1 MNQSLSPM
9 PEIIGIRHHSPA
21 CARLV
26 AEKINALK
34 PRYVLIEGPMDFN
47 SRLDELF
54 LPHRLPLAIYSYGVP
69 QQRGQGARRGSWSPF
84 AEHSPEWQALQQARA
99 NKAEIRFMDLPAWHS
114 AFAEISNRYA
124 DMADAEQQQR
134 AEDFEDALSLKLG
147 LQGRDALWD
156 RLFEDRC
163 ELSEL
168 EQRLSHYFQQLRGDV
183 SGSQGNQAREA
194 MMARWIRWAMDQQDG
209 AVLVVCG
216 GYHAPALMKLWQNVP
231 SEEHEPEL
239 PSLSQCFDEQQG
251 DIHYIT
257 GSYLV
262 PYSYKRLDAFTGYAS
277 GMPSPEF
284 QQWVWEFGLEQAGL
298 YAFQRILERLR
309 KLNLP
314 ASTADMAAVYLR
326 VQALSRLRGHQLP
339 LRNDWLDAMA
349 GSLVKEAMDV
359 PLPWSYRGPLQPGTD
374 PILVQMMAVLAGES
388 HGKLAENTPR
398 PPLLVSLERELE
410 RLAITIPSEIKLD
423 LLKPEDRKRSRAM
436 HQLMLLDIPGIH
448 CLKGVGLALSGEM
461 TEQWQLR
468 SPLEQLPALIEA
480 ASYGATLSDA
490 ALAKL
495 EEALLDLHGS
505 QGIVVALVKLLNQ
518 AALAG
523 LTDFSTRVLEQLTA
537 AVSQE
542 GNFEDLG
549 TALETAHALYRHG
562 ESVGMHGSPILLTVI
577 RITFDRALWLC
588 ESYGSVSPADS
599 HRHIA
604 AFQAIRLVTRDLLA
618 LPDTDRNTLFPGLE
632 ADRALTVWQRKS
644 SSADADPLS
653 RGAALGG
660 LLSLTDT
667 RPDMQCL
674 ITQPLALLATIEP
687 NKMGDALS
695 GLIALA
701 RHQLTQDSAFV
712 DGLNQMV
719 VALDDEDFL
728 LALPAMRGAF
738 SWLPPRERGEF
749 ARQILDLH
757 QAGHLPV
764 SLLNREIKAATAEEI
779 AGMQQAEK
787 RALAILSQW
796 GLNNG

>member
-1 MNQSLSPM
+1 MNQS

-26 AEKINALK
+26 SARINALK

-54 LPHRLPLAIYSYGVP
+54 LPHQLPLAIYSYGVP
-69 QQRGQGARRGSWSPF
+69 QQRGQGVRRGSWSPF

-99 NKAEIRFMDLPAWHS
+99 IKAEIRFMDLPAWHS
-114 AFAEISNRYA
+114 AFADIANRYA
-124 DMADAEQQQR
+124 DLADAEQQQR
-134 AEDFEDALSLKLG
+134 AEDFEQALSLELG
-147 LQGRDALWD
+147 IQGRDALWD

-163 ELSEL
+163 DVQEL
-168 EQRLSHYFQQLRGDV
+168 EQRLSHYFERLRGDV
-183 SGSQGNQAREA
+183 PGSQGNQDRET
-194 MMARWIRWAMDQQDG
+194 MMSRWIRWAMDQQDG

-216 GYHAPALMKLWQNVP
+216 GYHAPALMKLWQNLP
-231 SEEHEPEL
+231 GEEHEPEL
-239 PSLSQCFDEQQG
+239 PSLSQCFADQPG
-251 DIHYIT
+251 DAQYTT

-277 GMPSPEF
+277 GMPSPAF

-314 ASTADMAAVYLR
+314 ASTADMGAVYLR
-326 VQALSRLRGHQLP
+326 VQALARLRGHQLP

-359 PLPWSYRGPLQPGTD
+359 PLPWTYRGPLRPGTE

-388 HGKLAENTPR
+388 HGKLAANTPR
-398 PPLLVSLERELE
+398 PPLLIALELELE
-410 RLAITIPSEIKLD
+410 RLAITLPSEVKLD
-423 LLKPEDRKRSRAM
+423 LLKPEDRQRSRAL
-436 HQLMLLDIPGIH
+436 HQLALLGIPGIH
-448 CLKGVGLALSGEM
+448 CLKGVGQAISGEIN
-461 TEQWQLR
+461 EHWQLR
-468 SPLEQLPALIEA
+468 SPLEQVAALIEA
-480 ASYGATLSDA
+480 ASYGATLADA

-495 EEALLDLHGS
+495 EEALLELHGS

-523 LTDFSTRVLEQLTA
+523 LADFSSRVVEQLTV

-549 TALETAHALYRHG
+549 FTLEAAYTLYRHG
-562 ESVGMHGSPILLTVI
+562 ESVGMQGSPILLTVI
-577 RITFDRALWLC
+577 QITFDRALWLC
-588 ESYGSVSPADS
+588 ESYGSVNPADS

-618 LPDTDRNTLFPGLE
+618 LPDADRNTLFPALE

-644 SSADADPLS
+644 SSTDADPLS
-653 RGAALGG
+653 RGAALGA
-660 LLSLTDT
+660 LLSLNDAQPVTAS
-667 RPDMQCL
+667 PL
-674 ITQPLALLATIEP
+674 AQPLALLATLAA

-701 RHQLTQDSAFV
+701 RHQLTQDLTFV
-712 DGLNQMV
+712 DGLNQLV
-719 VALDDEDFL
+719 TALDDEDFL

-738 SWLPPRERGEF
+738 AWLPPRERGEF
-749 ARQILDLH
+749 ARQILELH

-764 SLLNREIKAATAEEI
+764 SSLNREITAAAPQEI
-779 AGMQQAEK
+779 AAMQQAEK
-787 RALAILSQW
+787 RALEILGQW
-796 GLNNG
+796 GLT

>member
-1 MNQSLSPM
+1 MNNSFSPM

-26 AEKINALK
+26 AARINTLK

-54 LPHRLPLAIYSYGVP
+54 LPHQLPLAIYSYGVP
-69 QQRGQGARRGSWSPF
+69 QQRGQGMRRGSWSPF

-99 NKAEIRFMDLPAWHS
+99 IKAQIRFMDLPAWHS
-114 AFAEISNRYA
+114 AFADIANRYA
-124 DMADAEQQQR
+124 DLADAEQQQR
-134 AEDFEDALSLKLG
+134 AEDFEQALSLELG
-147 LQGRDALWD
+147 IQGRDALWD
-156 RLFEDRC
+156 RLFEDQC
-163 ELSEL
+163 DVQEL
-168 EQRLSHYFQQLRGDV
+168 EQRLSHYFQRLRGEV
-183 SGSQGNQAREA
+183 PGSQGNQEREA

-209 AVLVVCG
+209 TVLVVCG
-216 GYHAPALMKLWQNVP
+216 GYHAPALMKQWQSLP
-231 SEEHEPEL
+231 GEEHEPEL
-239 PSLSQCFDEQQG
+239 PSLSHCFADQPG
-251 DIHYIT
+251 DAQYTT

-277 GMPSPEF
+277 GMPSPAF

-309 KLNLP
+309 RLHLP
-314 ASTADMAAVYLR
+314 ASTADMGAVYLR

-359 PLPWSYRGPLQPGTD
+359 PLPWTYRGPLRPGTD

-398 PPLLVSLERELE
+398 PPLLISLECELE
-410 RLAITIPSEIKLD
+410 QLAITIPSEIELD
-423 LLKPEDRKRSRAM
+423 LLKREDRQRSRAL
-436 HQLMLLDIPGIH
+436 HQLALLAIPGIH
-448 CLKGVGLALSGEM
+448 CLKGIGQAMSGEM
-461 TEQWQLR
+461 TEHWQLR
-468 SPLEQLPALIEA
+468 SPLEQLAALIEA
-480 ASYGATLSDA
+480 ASYGATLADA

-495 EEALLDLHGS
+495 EEALLELHGS
-505 QGIVVALVKLLNQ
+505 QGMVVALVKLLNQ

-523 LTDFSTRVLEQLTA
+523 LADFSTRVLEQLTA

-542 GNFEDLG
+542 GSFEDLG
-549 TALETAHALYRHG
+549 FALETAHTLYRHG
-562 ESVGMHGSPILLTVI
+562 ESVGMQGSPILLTVI
-577 RITFDRALWLC
+577 QITFDRALWLC
-588 ESYGSVSPADS
+588 ESHGSVNPADS

-618 LPDTDRNTLFPGLE
+618 LPDVDRNMLFPALE

-644 SSADADPLS
+644 SAPDADPLS
-653 RGAALGG
+653 RGAALGA
-660 LLSLTDT
+660 LVSLNDT
-667 RPDMQCL
+667 HPDTASL
-674 ITQPLALLATIEP
+674 IAQPLALLATLAA

-701 RHQLTQDSAFV
+701 RHQLIQDLTFV
-712 DGLNQMV
+712 DGLNRMV
-719 VALDDEDFL
+719 AALDDEDFL

-749 ARQILDLH
+749 ARQILELH
-757 QAGHLPV
+757 QAGHLPA
-764 SLLNREIKAATAEEI
+764 SSLNREITSAAPQEI
-779 AGMQQAEK
+779 AAMQQAEK
-787 RALAILSQW
+787 RALEILGQW
-796 GLNNG
+796 GLT

>member
-1 MNQSLSPM
+1 MTTTSM

-26 AEKINALK
+26 AAKIYQLS

-84 AEHSPEWQALQQARA
+84 AEHSPEWQALLQARA
-99 NKAEIRFMDLPAWHS
+99 SKAEIRFMDLPAWHS
-114 AFAEISNRYA
+114 AFADIANRYA
-124 DMADAEQQQR
+124 DLDDAEQQQR
-134 AEDFEDALSLKLG
+134 AEDFEQALG
-147 LQGRDALWD
+147 LELGIQGRDALWD
-156 RLFEDRC
+156 RLFEDQC
-163 ELSEL
+163 DVQELD
-168 EQRLSHYFQQLRGDV
+168 QRLSHYFQRLRGDV
-183 SGSQGNQAREA
+183 SGSQGNQDRET

-216 GYHAPALMKLWQNVP
+216 GYHAPALMKLWQSLP
-231 SEEHEPEL
+231 SEGHEPEL
-239 PSLSQCFDEQQG
+239 PSLSQCFAEQAG
-251 DIHYIT
+251 DIPFTT

-309 KLNLP
+309 RLNLP
-314 ASTADMAAVYLR
+314 ASTADMGAVYLR
-326 VQALSRLRGHQLP
+326 VQALARLRGHQIP

-359 PLPWSYRGPLQPGTD
+359 PLPWTYRGPLRPGTD

-388 HGKLAENTPR
+388 HGQLAANTPR
-398 PPLLVSLERELE
+398 PPLLISVQHELE
-410 RLAITIPSEIKLD
+410 RLAITMPSELKLD
-423 LLKPEDRKRSRAM
+423 LLKPADRQRSRTL
-436 HQLMLLDIPGIH
+436 HQLALLAIPGIH
-448 CLKGVGLALSGEM
+448 CLKSAGQAMSGEM
-461 TEQWQLR
+461 SEHWQLR
-468 SPLEQLPALIEA
+468 APLEQTAALIEA
-480 ASYGATLSDA
+480 ASFGATLADA

-495 EEALLDLHGS
+495 EDALLDLHGS
-505 QGIVVALVKLLNQ
+505 QGLVVALVKLLNQ

-523 LTDFSTRVLEQLTA
+523 LADFSSRVLEQLTA

-549 TALETAHALYRHG
+549 FALATAHTLYRHG
-562 ESVGMHGSPILLTVI
+562 ESVAMQGSPILLTVI
-577 RITFDRALWLC
+577 QITYDRALWLC
-588 ESYGSVSPADS
+588 ESYGSVNPADS

-618 LPDTDRNTLFPGLE
+618 LSAVDRDTIFPSLE
-632 ADRALTVWQRKS
+632 AERALTVWQRKS
-644 SSADADPLS
+644 SATDADPLS
-653 RGAALGG
+653 RGAALGA
-660 LLSLTDT
+660 LLSLND
-667 RPDMQCL
+667 RVSP
-674 ITQPLALLATIEP
+674 IAQPLALLATLAA

-701 RHQLTQDSAFV
+701 RHQLTQDLTFV
-712 DGLNQMV
+712 DGLNQLIT
-719 VALDDEDFL
+719 ALDDEDFL
-728 LALPAMRGAF
+728 LAIPAMRGAF
-738 SWLPPRERGEF
+738 AWLPPRERGEF
-749 ARQILDLH
+749 ARLILELH

-764 SLLNREIKAATAEEI
+764 SSLNHEIPPAAPQEI
-779 AGMQQAEK
+779 AAMQQAEK
-787 RALAILSQW
+787 RALEILGQW
-796 GLNNG
+796 GLT

>member
-1 MNQSLSPM
+1 MNNSFSPM

-26 AEKINALK
+26 AARINTLK

-54 LPHRLPLAIYSYGVP
+54 LPHQLPLAIYSYGVP
-69 QQRGQGARRGSWSPF
+69 QQRGQGVRRGSWSPF

-99 NKAEIRFMDLPAWHS
+99 IKAQIRFMDLPAWHS
-114 AFAEISNRYA
+114 AFADIANRYA
-124 DMADAEQQQR
+124 DLADAEQQQR
-134 AEDFEDALSLKLG
+134 AEDFEQALSLELG
-147 LQGRDALWD
+147 IQGRDALWD
-156 RLFEDRC
+156 RLFEDQC
-163 ELSEL
+163 DVQEL
-168 EQRLSHYFQQLRGDV
+168 EQRLSRYFQRLRGEV
-183 SGSQGNQAREA
+183 PGSQGNQEREA

-209 AVLVVCG
+209 TVLVVCG
-216 GYHAPALMKLWQNVP
+216 GYHAPALMKLWQSLP
-231 SEEHEPEL
+231 GEEHEPEL
-239 PSLSQCFDEQQG
+239 PSLSHCFADQPDDAQ
-251 DIHYIT
+251 YTT

-277 GMPSPEF
+277 GMPSPAF

-309 KLNLP
+309 QLHLP
-314 ASTADMAAVYLR
+314 ASTADMGAVYLR

-359 PLPWSYRGPLQPGTD
+359 PLPWTYRGPLRPGTD

-398 PPLLVSLERELE
+398 PPLLISLECELE
-410 RLAITIPSEIKLD
+410 QLAITIPSEIELD
-423 LLKPEDRKRSRAM
+423 LLKREDRQRSRAL
-436 HQLMLLDIPGIH
+436 HQLALLAIPGIH
-448 CLKGVGLALSGEM
+448 CLKCIGQAMSGEM
-461 TEQWQLR
+461 TEHWQLR
-468 SPLEQLPALIEA
+468 SPLEQLAALIEA
-480 ASYGATLSDA
+480 ASYGATLADA

-495 EEALLDLHGS
+495 EEALLELHGS
-505 QGIVVALVKLLNQ
+505 QGMVVALVKLLNQ

-523 LTDFSTRVLEQLTA
+523 LADFSTRVLEQLTA

-542 GNFEDLG
+542 GSFEDLG
-549 TALETAHALYRHG
+549 FALETAHTLYRHG
-562 ESVGMHGSPILLTVI
+562 ESVGMQGSPILLTVI
-577 RITFDRALWLC
+577 QITFDRALWLC
-588 ESYGSVSPADS
+588 ESHGSVNPADS

-618 LPDTDRNTLFPGLE
+618 LPDVDRNMLFPALE

-644 SSADADPLS
+644 SAPDADPLS
-653 RGAALGG
+653 RGAALGA
-660 LLSLTDT
+660 LVSLNDAHPDT
-667 RPDMQCL
+667 ASL
-674 ITQPLALLATIEP
+674 IAQPLALLATLAA

-701 RHQLTQDSAFV
+701 RHQLIQDLTFV
-712 DGLNQMV
+712 DGLNRMV
-719 VALDDEDFL
+719 AALDDEDFL

-749 ARQILDLH
+749 ARQILELH
-757 QAGHLPV
+757 QAGHLPA
-764 SLLNREIKAATAEEI
+764 SSLNREITSAAPQEI
-779 AGMQQAEK
+779 AAMQQAEK
-787 RALAILSQW
+787 RALEILGQW
-796 GLNNG
+796 GLT

>member
-1 MNQSLSPM
+1 MNNSFSPM

-26 AEKINALK
+26 AARINTLK

-54 LPHRLPLAIYSYGVP
+54 LPHQLPLAIYSYGVP
-69 QQRGQGARRGSWSPF
+69 QQRGQGVRRGSWSPF

-99 NKAEIRFMDLPAWHS
+99 IKAQIRFMDLPAWHS
-114 AFAEISNRYA
+114 AFADIANRYA
-124 DMADAEQQQR
+124 DLVDAEQQQR
-134 AEDFEDALSLKLG
+134 AEDFEQALSLELG
-147 LQGRDALWD
+147 IQGRDALWD
-156 RLFEDRC
+156 RLFEDQC
-163 ELSEL
+163 DVQEL
-168 EQRLSHYFQQLRGDV
+168 EQRLSHYFQRLRGEV
-183 SGSQGNQAREA
+183 PGLQGNQEREA

-209 AVLVVCG
+209 TVLVVCG
-216 GYHAPALMKLWQNVP
+216 GYHAPALMKLWQSLP
-231 SEEHEPEL
+231 GEEHEPEL
-239 PSLSQCFDEQQG
+239 PSLSHCFADQPG
-251 DIHYIT
+251 DAQYTT

-262 PYSYKRLDAFTGYAS
+262 SYSYKRLDAFTGYTS
-277 GMPSPEF
+277 GMPSPAF

-309 KLNLP
+309 QLHLP
-314 ASTADMAAVYLR
+314 ASTADMGAVYLR

-359 PLPWSYRGPLQPGTD
+359 PLPWTYRGPLRPGTD

-398 PPLLVSLERELE
+398 PPLLISLECELE
-410 RLAITIPSEIKLD
+410 QLAITIPSEIKLD
-423 LLKPEDRKRSRAM
+423 LLKREDRQRSRAL
-436 HQLMLLDIPGIH
+436 HQLALLAIPGIH
-448 CLKGVGLALSGEM
+448 CLKGIGQAMSGEM
-461 TEQWQLR
+461 TEHWQLR
-468 SPLEQLPALIEA
+468 SPLEQLAALIEA
-480 ASYGATLSDA
+480 ASYGATLADA

-495 EEALLDLHGS
+495 EEALLELHGS
-505 QGIVVALVKLLNQ
+505 QGMVVALVKLLNQ

-523 LTDFSTRVLEQLTA
+523 LADFSTRVLEQLTA

-542 GNFEDLG
+542 GSFEDLG
-549 TALETAHALYRHG
+549 FALETAHTLYRHG
-562 ESVGMHGSPILLTVI
+562 ESVGMQGSPILLTVI
-577 RITFDRALWLC
+577 QITFDRALWLC
-588 ESYGSVSPADS
+588 ESHGSVNPADS

-618 LPDTDRNTLFPGLE
+618 LPDVDRNMLFPALE

-644 SSADADPLS
+644 FAPDADPLS
-653 RGAALGG
+653 RGAALGA
-660 LLSLTDT
+660 LVSLNDAHPDT
-667 RPDMQCL
+667 ASL
-674 ITQPLALLATIEP
+674 IAQPLALLATLAA

-701 RHQLTQDSAFV
+701 RHQLIEDLTFV
-712 DGLNQMV
+712 DGLNRMV
-719 VALDDEDFL
+719 AALDDEDFL

-749 ARQILDLH
+749 ARQILELH
-757 QAGHLPV
+757 QAGHLPA
-764 SLLNREIKAATAEEI
+764 SSLNREITSAAPQEI
-779 AGMQQAEK
+779 AAMQQAEK
-787 RALAILSQW
+787 RALDILGQW
-796 GLNNG
+796 GLT

>member
-1 MNQSLSPM
+1 MNQS

-26 AEKINALK
+26 AARINTLK

-54 LPHRLPLAIYSYGVP
+54 LPHQLPLAIYSYGVP
-69 QQRGQGARRGSWSPF
+69 QQPGQGVRRGSWSPF

-99 NKAEIRFMDLPAWHS
+99 IKAEIRFMDLPAWHA
-114 AFAEISNRYA
+114 AFADIANRYA
-124 DMADAEQQQR
+124 DLADAEQQQR
-134 AEDFEDALSLKLG
+134 AEDFEQALSLELG
-147 LQGRDALWD
+147 IQGRDALWD

-163 ELSEL
+163 DVQEL
-168 EQRLSHYFQQLRGDV
+168 EQRLSLYFERLRGEV
-183 SGSQGNQAREA
+183 PGSQGNQAREA

-216 GYHAPALMKLWQNVP
+216 GYHAPALMKLWQNLP

-239 PSLSQCFDEQQG
+239 PALSQCFDDWQG
-251 DIHYIT
+251 DAQYIT

-277 GMPSPEF
+277 GMPSPAF

-314 ASTADMAAVYLR
+314 ASTADMGAVYLR
-326 VQALSRLRGHQLP
+326 VQALARLRGHQLP

-359 PLPWSYRGPLQPGTD
+359 PLPWTYRGPLRPGTE

-388 HGKLAENTPR
+388 HGKLAANTPR
-398 PPLLVSLERELE
+398 PPLLISLELELA
-410 RLAITIPSEIKLD
+410 RLAITIPSEVKLD
-423 LLKPEDRKRSRAM
+423 LLKPEDRQRSRAL
-436 HQLMLLDIPGIH
+436 HQLAILAIPGIH
-448 CLKGVGLALSGEM
+448 CLKGVGLAMSGEM
-461 TEQWQLR
+461 SEHWQLR
-468 SPLEQLPALIEA
+468 APLEQVAALIEA
-480 ASYGATLSDA
+480 ASYGATLADA

-505 QGIVVALVKLLNQ
+505 QGMVVALVKLLNQ

-523 LTDFSTRVLEQLTA
+523 LADFSSRVVEQLTV

-549 TALETAHALYRHG
+549 LALEAAHTLYRHG
-562 ESVGMHGSPILLTVI
+562 ESVGMQGSAILLTVI
-577 RITFDRALWLC
+577 QITFDRALWLC
-588 ESYGSVSPADS
+588 ESYGSVNPVDS
-599 HRHIA
+599 HRHIV

-618 LPDTDRNTLFPGLE
+618 LPDADRNTLFPALE
-632 ADRALTVWQRKS
+632 ADRALTVWQRKAAS
-644 SSADADPLS
+644 TDADPLS
-653 RGAALGG
+653 RGAALGA
-660 LLSLTDT
+660 LLSLNDT
-667 RPDMQCL
+667 QPDTASP
-674 ITQPLALLATIEP
+674 IAQPLALLATLAA

-701 RHQLTQDSAFV
+701 RHQLTQDLTFV
-712 DGLNQMV
+712 DGLNQLV
-719 VALDDEDFL
+719 TALDDEDFL

-738 SWLPPRERGEF
+738 AWLPPRERGEF
-749 ARQILDLH
+749 ARQILELH
-757 QAGHLPV
+757 QASHLPV
-764 SLLNREIKAATAEEI
+764 SSLNREITAATPQEI
-779 AGMQQAEK
+779 AAMQQAEK
-787 RALAILSQW
+787 RALEILGQW
-796 GLNNG
+796 GLA

>member
-1 MNQSLSPM
+1 MNKS

-26 AEKINALK
+26 AARINTLK

-54 LPHRLPLAIYSYGVP
+54 LPHQLPLAIYSYGVP
-69 QQRGQGARRGSWSPF
+69 QQPGQGVRRGSWSPF

-99 NKAEIRFMDLPAWHS
+99 IKAEIRFMDLPAWHA
-114 AFAEISNRYA
+114 AFADIANRYA
-124 DMADAEQQQR
+124 DLADAEQQQR
-134 AEDFEDALSLKLG
+134 AEDFEQALSQELG
-147 LQGRDALWD
+147 IQGSDALWD
-156 RLFEDRC
+156 RLFEDQCDVR
-163 ELSEL
+163 EL
-168 EQRLSHYFQQLRGDV
+168 EQRLSHYFERLRGEV
-183 SGSQGNQAREA
+183 PGSQGNQDREA
-194 MMARWIRWAMDQQDG
+194 MMARWIRWAMDQRDG

-216 GYHAPALMKLWQNVP
+216 GYHAPPLMKLWQNLP

-239 PSLSQCFDEQQG
+239 PAISQCFDDWQG
-251 DIHYIT
+251 DTQYTT

-277 GMPSPEF
+277 GMPSPAF

-314 ASTADMAAVYLR
+314 ASTADMGAVYLR
-326 VQALSRLRGHQLP
+326 VQALARLRGHQLP

-359 PLPWSYRGPLQPGTD
+359 PLPWTYRGPLRPGTE

-388 HGKLAENTPR
+388 HGKLAANTPR
-398 PPLLVSLERELE
+398 PPLLISLELELE
-410 RLAITIPSEIKLD
+410 RLAITIPSEVKLD
-423 LLKPEDRKRSRAM
+423 LLKPEDRQRSRAL
-436 HQLMLLDIPGIH
+436 HQLSLLAIPGIH
-448 CLKGVGLALSGEM
+448 CLKGVGQAMSGEM
-461 TEQWQLR
+461 SEHWQLR
-468 SPLEQLPALIEA
+468 APLEQVAALIEA
-480 ASYGATLSDA
+480 ASYGATLADA

-495 EEALLDLHGS
+495 EEALLELHGS
-505 QGIVVALVKLLNQ
+505 QGMVVALVKLLNQ

-523 LTDFSTRVLEQLTA
+523 LADFSSRVVEQLTA

-542 GNFEDLG
+542 GSFEDLG
-549 TALETAHALYRHG
+549 FALEAAHTLYRHG
-562 ESVGMHGSPILLTVI
+562 ESVGMQGSAILLTVI
-577 RITFDRALWLC
+577 QITFDRALWLC
-588 ESYGSVSPADS
+588 ESYGSVNPADS

-618 LPDTDRNTLFPGLE
+618 LPDADRNTLFPALE
-632 ADRALTVWQRKS
+632 ADRALTVWQRKAAS
-644 SSADADPLS
+644 TDADPLS
-653 RGAALGG
+653 RGAALGA
-660 LLSLTDT
+660 LLSLNDT
-667 RPDMQCL
+667 QPDTASVM
-674 ITQPLALLATIEP
+674 TQPLALLATLAA

-701 RHQLTQDSAFV
+701 RHQLTQDLTFV
-712 DGLNQMV
+712 DGLNQLV
-719 VALDDEDFL
+719 TALDDEDFL

-738 SWLPPRERGEF
+738 AWLPPRERGEF
-749 ARQILDLH
+749 ARQILELH

-764 SLLNREIKAATAEEI
+764 SSLNREITAATPQEI
-779 AGMQQAEK
+779 AAMQQAEK
-787 RALAILSQW
+787 RALEILGQW
-796 GLNNG
+796 GLV